1 MKIWQKSKC
10 QQQQNLVFS
19 FWFKFIQQIENIN
32 AKSFGPHC
40 GFTCDHDLLKHP
52 ELCGIFE
59 TDKIHA
65 SFTAEITPIEPIPV
79 LEFVPRFTPR

>member
-1 MKIWQKSKC
+1 M
-10 QQQQNLVFS
+10 L
-19 FWFKFIQQIENIN
+19 
-32 AKSFGPHC
+32 GPHC